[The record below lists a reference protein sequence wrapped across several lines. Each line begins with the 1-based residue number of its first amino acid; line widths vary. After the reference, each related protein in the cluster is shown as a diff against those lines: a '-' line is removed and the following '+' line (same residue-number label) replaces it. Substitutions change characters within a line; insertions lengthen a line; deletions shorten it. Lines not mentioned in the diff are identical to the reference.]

1 MSLGRYLL
9 ADVLVGTSG
18 TITLAVISYYL
29 NQFFLFLIDVVS
41 FFVVGVAE
49 WNWMY
54 SLGVI
59 FLFSD
64 LAEAMHRPLLLRDR

>member
-1 MSLGRYLL
+1 MGVAGMSQGRYSL

-18 TITLAVISYYL
+18 IITLAVISYYL

-41 FFVVGVAE
+41 SFVVDVAE

-59 FLFSD
+59 FFFSD
-64 LAEAMHRPLLLRDR
+64 LVVSDA